1 MWVKET
7 RTCHVR
13 DKKTCD
19 IIDKIVNKDIVIT
32 SMASE
37 AEMKPYRIPQL
48 AKPYTDYDMI
58 QRHTELPPFSDGRSH
73 LLYIFLSYGNAG
85 EDRSKEL
92 YTLVTGL
99 VQLALDTHESIE
111 HVSEDPGGD
120 VMRSRQLKV
129 LAGDYF
135 SSWFY
140 HLLAKS
146 GQIGMVGSL
155 SSAIADFNVMK
166 ARLYSKMKEQLLSSE
181 QYLRHS
187 VQLNMRLF
195 LSFTPHIEESL
206 TGLWEKLLAEFS
218 HSETICA
225 ELRRGNDPAAA
236 RDGYCYWKILE
247 SAAEEETILLREQQ
261 IDLKDWKKL
270 KMKYKCDTLLTDKLH
285 QSIQSIQ
292 GLLQG
297 IKDEHLVSGLNTA
310 LDRFLLQMKISGQAA
325 VEG

>member
-1 MWVKET
+1 
-7 RTCHVR
+7 VR

-48 AKPYTDYDMI
+48 VQPYTDYDMI

-73 LLYIFLSYGNAG
+73 LLYIFLSYGTEA
-85 EDRSKEL
+85 EDRNREL

-99 VQLALDTHESIE
+99 VQLALDTHEIIDRTQD
-111 HVSEDPGGD
+111 DPGGD
-120 VMRSRQLKV
+120 LMRSRQLKV

-135 SSWFY
+135 SGWFY
-140 HLLAKS
+140 HLLAKR
-146 GQIGMVGSL
+146 GQIEMVGSL

-166 ARLYSKMKEQLLSSE
+166 ARLYGKMKEMLLSAE

-195 LSFTPHIEESL
+195 LSFTPMIEGAL
-206 TGLWEKLLAEFS
+206 TELWEKLLAEFS
-218 HSETICA
+218 HCETVCS
-225 ELRRGNDPAAA
+225 ELRRSNDPGNA
-236 RDGYCYWKILE
+236 REGYCYWKMLE
-247 SAAEEETILLREQQ
+247 SASEDEVELLRSQNM
-261 IDLKDWKKL
+261 DLKDWKKL

-285 QSIQSIQ
+285 ESLQSIQ

-297 IKDEHLVSGLNTA
+297 IKDEHLISELSTA